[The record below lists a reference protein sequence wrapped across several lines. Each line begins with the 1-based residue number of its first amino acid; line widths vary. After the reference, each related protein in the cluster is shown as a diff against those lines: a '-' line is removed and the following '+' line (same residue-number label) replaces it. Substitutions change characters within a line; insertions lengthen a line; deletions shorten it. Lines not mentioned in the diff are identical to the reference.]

1 MIYWN
6 IKHLARRTTSDQI
19 LPDKAFNIAKNS
31 NFDGYQRGFASVV
44 QKFFD
49 KNSTLLERS
58 ESLGMRDKSFPS
70 GGIQNEKMTKQQ
82 LSEELCKPIWKIK
95 KRRVTHVLST
105 IFRVLI
111 LTICN

>member
-1 MIYWN
+1 M
-6 IKHLARRTTSDQI
+6 ARRTTSDQI

-70 GGIQNEKMTKQQ
+70 GGIQNEKMAKQQ
-82 LSEELCKPIWKIK
+82 LSEELCKPI
-95 KRRVTHVLST
+95 
-105 IFRVLI
+105 
-111 LTICN
+111 